1 MPADGS
7 TGCNT
12 VGGSGVQVTPFP
24 HELDMFERPALLVLG
39 STLALACTADP
50 PAEPAP
56 AKTDASKT
64 VAEVESPAKGTP
76 SGDAK
81 AGDAKAGDA
90 KATPPGDAKATPTPA
105 APTLRVAAT
114 RTSYMEIVAS
124 GGRPWLSLEGEAV
137 PLVDGKFTRL
147 SGTKGL
153 KQCYAGW
160 QCNIAELAG
169 DPNGPHGLWIV
180 LEEAVDRV
188 GETYRVYHH
197 DGQAWSEKT
206 RREGV
211 LVGYY
216 APLVEHRGA
225 VFGLQQW
232 QPDAERELE
241 AGGEGELGEREI
253 AQYAARRD
261 KQLRKAKQGFVRL
274 SGPEVEPP
282 KVPPDLALKEA
293 VTTSDGTLWALA
305 RATSGP
311 EVRRLLAW
319 APGAVDA
326 KTVELPDPKAARLWA
341 SDGTVLVSGCVA
353 TTASSAN
360 DLQDEDQYCSEG
372 YLAIREGETWQRVPI
387 ELPSGAPTSLE
398 PVGVARAS
406 DGALWVAFGHLWYE
420 TARLDASPIWHRP
433 AGGAWVPV
441 AMPTA
446 EAVFGSP
453 PKHGGWIA
461 RGLVWGA
468 DAVWAVLVD
477 DDSRSVVLTSQ
488 PGTDPPTELPGDS
501 ITDAERTPD
510 PFELGEGGP

>member
-1 MPADGS
+1 
-7 TGCNT
+7 
-12 VGGSGVQVTPFP
+12 
-24 HELDMFERPALLVLG
+24 MFERPALLVLG
-39 STLALACTADP
+39 STLALACTGDP

-64 VAEVESPAKGTP
+64 VAKVEPPAKGTP

-81 AGDAKAGDA
+81 ASDARAGDA
-90 KATPPGDAKATPTPA
+90 KAEPPDDAKAAPPDAKATPTA
-105 APTLRVAAT
+105 TGPTLRAAAK

-147 SGTKGL
+147 PGTKGL
-153 KQCYAGW
+153 MRCYAGW
-160 QCNIAELAG
+160 QCNIAELVG
-169 DPNGPHGLWIV
+169 DPSGPHGLWLV

-188 GETYRVYHH
+188 GETYAVYHH
-197 DGQAWSEKT
+197 DGKAWSEKS

-225 VFGLQQW
+225 VFGLQRW
-232 QPDAERELE
+232 QPDVDKELQ
-241 AGGEGELGEREI
+241 AGEGEPSERE
-253 AQYAARRD
+253 AAKYAARRD
-261 KQLRKAKQGFVRL
+261 KELRKAKQGFVRL

-282 KVPPDLALKEA
+282 KVPPNLALKEA
-293 VTTSDGTLWALA
+293 VTTADGTLWALA
-305 RATSGP
+305 HSTSDPQAQRLLVWGP
-311 EVRRLLAW
+311 E
-319 APGAVDA
+319 AVEA

-341 SDGTVLVSGCVA
+341 SSGTVLVSGCAA
-353 TTASSAN
+353 TVASSAN
-360 DLQDEDQYCSEG
+360 DLQDEDQYCSEA

-387 ELPSGAPTSLE
+387 ELSSGAPTSLE
-398 PVGVARAS
+398 PVGVARAP

-433 AGGAWVPV
+433 AGGTWAPAVVPT
-441 AMPTA
+441 P

-453 PKHGGWIA
+453 PTNGGWIA

-477 DDSRSVVLTSQ
+477 DGSRSVVLTSQ
-488 PGTDPPTELPGDS
+488 PGTDPPTELPDDS
-501 ITDAERTPD
+501 KTDAERTPA
-510 PFELGEGGP
+510 PEPLEEEEP